1 MIFAAGLL
9 AGCSTLENL
18 HCEVTD
24 EEVQT
29 VRELCE
35 ANYEGQGLESALR
48 SLDREIQSYESTGDC
63 KRFRLFLKSH
73 CT

>member
-1 MIFAAGLL
+1 M
-9 AGCSTLENL
+9 

-24 EEVQT
+24 DEVQT

-35 ANYEGQGLESALR
+35 ANYDGQGLESALS
-48 SLDREIQSYESTGDC
+48 SLEREIQAYETTGDC